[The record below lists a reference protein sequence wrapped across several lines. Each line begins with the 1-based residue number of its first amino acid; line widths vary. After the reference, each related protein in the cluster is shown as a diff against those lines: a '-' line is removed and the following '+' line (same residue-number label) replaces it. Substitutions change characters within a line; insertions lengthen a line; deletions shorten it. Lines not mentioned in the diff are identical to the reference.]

1 MAAMNVF
8 QRITVQGTV
17 NSEDPIQGKTS
28 NWVTWIQTQEKRGK
42 IRQWK

>member
-28 NWVTWIQTQEKRGK
+28 NWVNGFKPKKKGVK
-42 IRQWK
+42 